1 MYEDFMTALN
11 ISLGPDT
18 STIWTFSYLGHDTQH
33 PTILPRGET
42 SPDLITIWCD
52 HNFYSSNL
60 HPWGTDR
67 PQTVSA
73 WEISANHHPGHPH
86 RSLYWLQDYHG
97 NFQTQRNSSDQRYG
111 MEDLNKTKSLCQMFT
126 FCSRQLRTW
135 WPHREAKRPFPW
147 SQHGGYQPSWLSCSS
162 VCYLVILLQCW
173 WKKYGWISDLICRN
187 KPLIWYF

>member
-33 PTILPRGET
+33 PTILPRGAT

-60 HPWGTDR
+60 HPWGTNW

-73 WEISANHHPGHPH
+73 GEISPNHHPGHPH

-97 NFQTQRNSSDQRYG
+97 NFQTERNSSDQRWVDRLVWIILNPCVRCLLSVPDNWEHG
-111 MEDLNKTKSLCQMFT
+111 DHIERQRDPSLGHNMEDTNHHDYHAPRFA
-126 FCSRQLRTW
+126 TW
-135 WPHREAKRPFPW
+135 
-147 SQHGGYQPSWLSCSS
+147 
-162 VCYLVILLQCW
+162 
-173 WKKYGWISDLICRN
+173 
-187 KPLIWYF
+187 